1 MKYTIKVTVNVDRET
16 FLELFES
23 LDFMKKWQP
32 ALEKLEHFEG
42 VKGENGAVS
51 YLHYQ
56 ENGKPSVIKET
67 IINKALPSTF
77 DFLYEANGVT
87 NYAYNQFIDQG
98 DSTTWIASHQFK
110 FSLKL
115 FFLNFMKKAFIAQT
129 TKDMEAF
136 KAAAEKMNVNE

>member
-1 MKYTIKVTVNVDRET
+1 MKYTIKVTVNVSRDR

-23 LDFMKKWQP
+23 LEFMKQWQP

-42 VKGENGAVS
+42 EKGENGAVS
-51 YLHYQ
+51 YLHYK

-67 IINKALPSTF
+67 IINKQLPNTF
-77 DFLYEANGVT
+77 DFLYEADGVT

-98 DSTTWIASHQFK
+98 DSTTWIATHQFK

-115 FFLNFMKKAFIAQT
+115 FFLNLMKKAFTTQT

-136 KAAAEKMNVNE
+136 KAAAEKMNINK